1 MCDARKVYSFVLQE
15 IDEVI
20 CGRLT
25 FDVGGE
31 GENNLGELFFFRAID
46 QLFDAQIFG
55 TNMIER

>member
-1 MCDARKVYSFVLQE
+1 MCDAREIYSFVLQE

-31 GENNLGELFFFRAID
+31 SENNLGELFFFSAID